1 MTIRNKFAVELRSK
15 SFPQNWMEEEE
26 LFKSGGFTYRL
37 CLDFAKW
44 PREYQEYQVCGSC
57 CDGERLYVSTRCP
70 ECPIAVFDMEG
81 NFIRRL
87 GLGFP
92 VGRMHG
98 VWKDSRGRIL
108 AADDTSHVIRCLDD
122 EGHLLNT
129 IGSYGIPSDTGF
141 DTSIEGH
148 LAYLTV
154 THRGAPFNKPTRMI
168 EGTDGNYYASD
179 GYGNAAV
186 HKFDRDFHLIKSWG
200 WPGTG
205 PGEFS
210 IVHSIM
216 MDQRKRVFVADRDN
230 DRIQI
235 FDANGKFLQSIDGL
249 LYPCDVATEGKY
261 IYVAE
266 NDGRISI
273 FSQELE
279 LLSQFG
285 HSGSEWRG
293 HSITV
298 DRDGNIY
305 LGTLHGNY
313 NFVKFEKI

>member
-1 MTIRNKFAVELRSK
+1 MRNRFAIELRSK
-15 SFPQNWMEEEE
+15 SSPKNWMPEEE

-37 CLDFAKW
+37 RLDFAKW
-44 PREYQEYQVCGSC
+44 PEEYRGYQVCGSY
-57 CDGERLYVSTRCP
+57 CDGERFYVSTRCP

-81 NFIRRL
+81 NFIRVL

-92 VGRMHG
+92 IGRMHG
-98 VWKDSRGRIL
+98 IWKDSRGRIL
-108 AADDTSHVIRCLDD
+108 AADDTAHVIRCMD
-122 EGHLLNT
+122 EEGRLLET
-129 IGSYGIPSDTGF
+129 IGTYGVPSDTGF
-141 DTSIEGH
+141 DPSIEGH

-154 THRGAPFNKPTRMI
+154 THRGGPFNKPTRMI
-168 EGTDGNYYASD
+168 EGTDGCYYASD

-186 HKFDRDFHLIKSWG
+186 HKFDRDFHLITSWG

-210 IVHSIM
+210 IVHSLM
-216 MDQRKRVFVADRDN
+216 MDQQKRVFVVDRDN

-235 FDANGKFLQSIDGL
+235 FDENGRFLQSMDGL
-249 LYPCDVATEGKY
+249 LYPCDVDTDGNY

-273 FSQELE
+273 FSQDLE

-313 NFVKFEKI
+313 NFVKFEKV